1 MGNFYY
7 SKKEKQN
14 QKNENSIFFTSKR
27 TYQKIKQ
34 NPNSKCLKCKNLIK
48 PEFQICRN
56 FRIYRKCYNKIMEDQ
71 KEDLI
76 DFFSRAK
83 FEANKIIENKIYLG
97 NEGSSFL
104 KII

>member
-1 MGNFYY
+1 MGNFYN
-7 SKKEKQN
+7 SKTEEQN
-14 QKNENSIFFTSKR
+14 PKIENSIYFTPKR

-34 NPNSKCLKCKNLIK
+34 NPKLKCPKCKNLIE
-48 PEFQICRN
+48 PEFQVCRN

-76 DFFSRAK
+76 DLFSRSK
-83 FEANKIIENKIYLG
+83 FEANEIIENKIYLG